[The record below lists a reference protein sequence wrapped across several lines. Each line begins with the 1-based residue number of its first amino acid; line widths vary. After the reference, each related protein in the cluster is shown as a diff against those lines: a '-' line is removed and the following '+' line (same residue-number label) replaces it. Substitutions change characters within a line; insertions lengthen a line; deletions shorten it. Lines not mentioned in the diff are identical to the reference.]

1 MKDGADGA
9 EHGFRLEVI
18 ELGTDDDGDT
28 LTSCAIAPDDHAPRH
43 KLMTEAQR
51 QGIAAYCLACEA
63 GNGMLDAAGNFI
75 GLHLEAWRDSF
86 YRISTADTPDAK
98 KKAFQRIRK
107 DLAADGLATVAN
119 DVYRVTEPATSIRE
133 VQFAHAARHRDTGQR
148 RDIAGTS
155 PDHQA
160 GQAGHV
166 SLDMSRCPDGEPY

>member
-1 MKDGADGA
+1 MDAHEIDRARAALWAIPAD
-9 EHGFRLEVI
+9 L
-18 ELGTDDDGDT
+18 
-28 LTSCAIAPDDHAPRH
+28 PREGWV
-43 KLMTEAQR
+43 KAGMAAQ
-51 QGIAAYCLACEA
+51 
-63 GNGMLDAAGNFI
+63 AAG
-75 GLHLEAWRDSF
+75 LSLDDYDQWSAQAESF
-86 YRISTADTPDAK
+86 YRISTADTQDAK
-98 KKAFQRIRK
+98 RKAFQRIRK

-133 VQFAHAARHRDTGQR
+133 VQFAHAARYRDTGQR